1 MKGLILG
8 LIIGALVG
16 YNMGYRE
23 GFDGKPSIVTR
34 TLDRFGTS
42 KVKAA
47 QEARERRVLEAAK
60 P

>member
-1 MKGLILG
+1 MRGLILG
-8 LIIGALVG
+8 LIIGAAVG
-16 YNMGYRE
+16 YKMGYQE
-23 GFDGKPSIVTR
+23 GYDGKPSIVTR

-47 QEARERRVLEAAK
+47 QEARERRVLDAAK